1 METLMDLYN
10 SVESPLDD
18 LDKVKQIIKAY
29 SDSKKNNRDFYHV
42 LLDLNSRGKINPG
55 YGDYS
60 KEAPIELWKFETWK
74 DNIINMTP
82 EKYASFYGSED
93 GYYSNEFITLRNY
106 LKSIDGKVSIDNF
119 EEIIQRTQS
128 DNSIK
133 KSYEKYDYTINQTG
147 WDYVSSVD
155 VFEDKPFK
163 TQHRLYI
170 NCDGQSKYYLI
181 ANIIDNFTEN
191 GIPMF
196 FKYNAA
202 FRDDTIVM
210 WTDDN
215 NLLKT
220 IDMLKKARKDLPN
233 LSIFEPP
240 ILAGRIDGWIGYGSE
255 PTTLLNG
262 ERTSFNRIRA
272 KALTNAITNAY
283 SKYVLYHKNERGLSE
298 FEIAERDE
306 SFIQSVKDE
315 IIHTSK
321 EYGIDESNFCF
332 DKKTVEQMKQ
342 INNGSEKNIV
352 TSETSDTLFEQRRR
366 EAILIAD
373 ELLQKPGIAWEDL
386 LEKDDEKQSYSNEPS
401 SMTEETQDLEAVLV
415 ELNKIKE
422 NDEKR
427 KVQKQKET
435 QKSWKSKFDK
445 RDKDYYKKAEA
456 YLLGELKRLSPEER
470 KKGNQY
476 LSALENEQN
485 RTK

>member
-1 METLMDLYN
+1 MDKLMDLYN
-10 SVESPLDD
+10 SVQSPLED
-18 LDKVKQIIKAY
+18 LDKVKKIIKAY

-42 LLDLNSRGKINPG
+42 LLYLNSHDKINPG
-55 YGDYS
+55 YGEYS
-60 KEAPIELWKFETWK
+60 KEAPIEYWKFETWK

-82 EKYASFYGSED
+82 EKYATFYGSED
-93 GYYSNEFITLRNY
+93 GYYSKEFITLRNY

-119 EEIIQRTQS
+119 EEIIQRMQS

-133 KSYEKYDYTINQTG
+133 SAFEKYDYTINQTG

-155 VFEDKPFK
+155 VFEHKPFK

-191 GIPMF
+191 GVPMF

-220 IDMLKKARKDLPN
+220 IEMLKKAREDLPN
-233 LSIFEPP
+233 ISIFEPP
-240 ILAGRIDGWIGYGSE
+240 ILTGIIDGWIGYGSE
-255 PTTLLNG
+255 PTSLFNG
-262 ERTSFNRIRA
+262 ERTSFNRIRT
-272 KALTNAITNAY
+272 KALNNAITNAY
-283 SKYVLYHKNERGLSE
+283 SKYVLQHKNARDLSE

-306 SFIQSVKDE
+306 GFIQSVKDE
-315 IIHTSK
+315 IMHLSK
-321 EYGIDESNFCF
+321 EFGIDEKNFCF
-332 DKKTVEQMKQ
+332 DKKTVEQIKQ
-342 INNGSEKNIV
+342 EDNGLEKNFV
-352 TSETSDTLFEQRRR
+352 MAETSDTLFEQRRI

-373 ELLQKPGIAWEDL
+373 ELLQKPGIDWEDL
-386 LEKDDEKQSYSNEPS
+386 LQKEDEEQTISDEPSKQDLEELLEELNQIAQNDQKRERQKTSKKTGTVKDDEQ
-401 SMTEETQDLEAVLV
+401 
-415 ELNKIKE
+415 
-422 NDEKR
+422 
-427 KVQKQKET
+427 
-435 QKSWKSKFDK
+435 
-445 RDKDYYKKAEA
+445 
-456 YLLGELKRLSPEER
+456 KRLEECLRELRDLTPEGR
-470 KKGNQY
+470 KRGNQY

>member
-1 METLMDLYN
+1 MNKLMDLYN
-10 SVESPLDD
+10 SVQSPLED

-42 LLDLNSRGKINPG
+42 LLYLNSQDKINPG
-55 YGDYS
+55 YGEYS
-60 KEAPIELWKFETWK
+60 KEAPIEYWKFETWK

-82 EKYASFYGSED
+82 EKYATFYGSED
-93 GYYSNEFITLRNY
+93 GYYSKEFITLRNY

-119 EEIIQRTQS
+119 EEIIQRMQS

-133 KSYEKYDYTINQTG
+133 SAFEKYDYTINQTG

-155 VFEDKPFK
+155 VFEHKPFK
-163 TQHRLYI
+163 TQHRLYM

-220 IDMLKKARKDLPN
+220 IEMLKRSREDLPN
-233 LSIFEPP
+233 ISVFEPP
-240 ILAGRIDGWIGYGSE
+240 ILTGTIDGWIGYGSE
-255 PTTLLNG
+255 PNTLLNG
-262 ERTSFNRIRA
+262 ERTSFNRIRT
-272 KALTNAITNAY
+272 KALINSITNAY
-283 SKYVLYHKNERGLSE
+283 SKYVLQHKNARGLSE

-306 SFIQSVKDE
+306 GFIQSVKDE
-315 IIHTSK
+315 IIHSSK
-321 EYGIDESNFCF
+321 EYGIDENNFCF

-342 INNGSEKNIV
+342 EDNGLEKNFV
-352 TSETSDTLFEQRRR
+352 MAETSDTLFEQRRR

-373 ELLQKPGIAWEDL
+373 ELLQKPGIDWEDL
-386 LEKDDEKQSYSNEPS
+386 LQKEDEEQTISDGPS
-401 SMTEETQDLEAVLV
+401 KQDLEELLA
-415 ELNKIKE
+415 ELNKLHE

-427 KVQKQKET
+427 
-435 QKSWKSKFDK
+435 DL
-445 RDKDYYKKAEA
+445 EA
-456 YLLGELKRLSPEER
+456 CLRELKRLTAEER
-470 KKGNQY
+470 KRGNQY
-476 LSALENEQN
+476 LSTLENEQN

>member
-10 SVESPLDD
+10 SVQSPLED
-18 LDKVKQIIKAY
+18 LDKVKQIIKVY
-29 SDSKKNNRDFYHV
+29 SDSKKNNRDFYDD
-42 LLDLNSRGKINPG
+42 LIYLNSNDKINPG
-55 YGDYS
+55 YSEYS
-60 KEAPIELWKFETWK
+60 KEAPIEYWKFETWK

-82 EKYASFYGSED
+82 EKYATFYGSED
-93 GYYSNEFITLRNY
+93 GYYSKEFITLRNY

-119 EEIIQRTQS
+119 EEIIQRMQS

-133 KSYEKYDYTINQTG
+133 KSYEKYDYTINQMG

-163 TQHRLYI
+163 IQHRLYI

-220 IDMLKKARKDLPN
+220 IEMLRKAREDLPN
-233 LSIFEPP
+233 ISIYEPP
-240 ILAGRIDGWIGYGSE
+240 ILAGAIDGWLGYGSE

-262 ERTSFNRIRA
+262 KRTSFNKIRTE
-272 KALTNAITNAY
+272 ALTNAITNAY
-283 SKYVLYHKNERGLSE
+283 SKYVLQHKNSRGLSE

-315 IIHTSK
+315 IIHSSK
-321 EYGIDESNFCF
+321 EYGIDENNFCF

-342 INNGSEKNIV
+342 TNNELEKNFV
-352 TSETSDTLFEQRRR
+352 MAETSDALFEQRRR

-373 ELLQKPGIAWEDL
+373 ELLQKPGVDWEDL
-386 LEKDDEKQSYSNEPS
+386 LDKKDDRQVSPPKS
-401 SMTEETQDLEAVLV
+401 SIVTDETQNLEALLA
-415 ELNKIKE
+415 ELNKIRE
-422 NDEKR
+422 RDEKR
-427 KVQKQKET
+427 KAQKQTGWRKR
-435 QKSWKSKFDK
+435 FDK

-456 YLLGELKRLSPEER
+456 YLLGELKGLSPEER
-470 KKGNQY
+470 KRGNQY
-476 LSALENEQN
+476 LSTLENEQN
-485 RTK
+485 RDK

>member
-55 YGDYS
+55 YGGYS

-119 EEIIQRTQS
+119 EEIIQRMQS

-427 KVQKQKET
+427 KAQKQKET